1 MVSKCFPLAGLALRI
16 SSRITIVTQ
25 HYGLHQEL
33 DLENGCLF
41 RLATVLQ

>member
-1 MVSKCFPLAGLALRI
+1 MVSKCFLLAGLALRI
-16 SSRITIVTQ
+16 SLRITIATQ

-41 RLATVLQ
+41 RSATVLQ

>member
-1 MVSKCFPLAGLALRI
+1 MVSKCFPLAGLVLRI